1 MTFVHDDPEFA
12 QLLAI
17 VARDTGIAIALIE
30 KDYWIT
36 HSLWALHDL
45 GLELWFKGGTS
56 LSKGFHLIQR
66 FSEDLDLMV
75 QHGTVEGLPPVSN
88 WTSLNKGPVQKR
100 RAFYDALAPA
110 LAIPGVEV
118 HLDPTRQDKHARNAD
133 YIGRYPGAFVDH
145 LPPTMSPFVR
155 FEIGAARVVP
165 FIERPLSSFVHDHL
179 ERQQLMDDYLDNR
192 PRRVRC
198 VHPCVTLFEKL
209 DALTRRYPRE
219 PVEPD
224 SFVRHYEDMAQIV
237 RALDQLPALPMPA
250 ITLLQDMLVQRDVAA
265 LPHPDE
271 PALALEDA
279 LRRAE
284 IERAYQKIAP
294 MFWGA
299 RLSLDEACTTIRGWL
314 TTLRKDDRVR

>member
-30 KDYWIT
+30 
-36 HSLWALHDL
+36 
-45 GLELWFKGGTS
+45 
-56 LSKGFHLIQR
+56 
-66 FSEDLDLMV
+66 
-75 QHGTVEGLPPVSN
+75 
-88 WTSLNKGPVQKR
+88 
-100 RAFYDALAPA
+100 
-110 LAIPGVEV
+110 
-118 HLDPTRQDKHARNAD
+118 
-133 YIGRYPGAFVDH
+133 
-145 LPPTMSPFVR
+145 
-155 FEIGAARVVP
+155 
-165 FIERPLSSFVHDHL
+165 
-179 ERQQLMDDYLDNR
+179 
-192 PRRVRC
+192 
-198 VHPCVTLFEKL
+198 
-209 DALTRRYPRE
+209 
-219 PVEPD
+219 
-224 SFVRHYEDMAQIV
+224 
-237 RALDQLPALPMPA
+237 
-250 ITLLQDMLVQRDVAA
+250 AA